1 MKIAVNTRLLL
12 KDSLEGIGWFTF
24 ETMKR
29 ITRSHPEHE
38 FFFLFDRKYS
48 NEFIFSDNITP
59 VVIHPQARHPIL
71 FYTWFEHSIP
81 NALKKIKPDLFIS
94 PDAYCSLRAKTK
106 TLIVIHDINFEHYPE
121 HLPWLI
127 RKYYRYYTP
136 RFAKRADRI
145 VTVSNFSKNDIVS
158 QYQVNPDKIDVV
170 YNGVNEKYK
179 PINDSEKIAVKTE
192 FSEGRDFFIFIGAL
206 NPRKNLTNLFRAFD
220 IFKRENE
227 TKHKLVVVGEKMY
240 WPGDIKATFDKMDHK
255 NDVLFTGRLGID
267 KLTKL
272 VASAEALT
280 FVSYFEG
287 FGIPIVEAFKA
298 GTPVITSNVSSMP
311 EVAGDAAIITD
322 PFNPDEIA
330 KAMRAITTNT
340 KLRSQLIEKGKLR
353 AQLFSWD
360 KTANDLWHSVLKTVN
375 N

>member
-1 MKIAVNTRLLL
+1 LKIAVNTRLLL

-94 PDAYCSLRAKTK
+94 PDAYCSLRTNTK

-121 HLPWLI
+121 HLPLLI

-287 FGIPIVEAFKA
+287 FGIPIVEAFNA

-340 KLRSQLIEKGKLR
+340 RLRSQLIEKGKLR

>member
-12 KDSLEGIGWFTF
+12 KDKLEGIGWFTF

-48 NEFIFSDNITP
+48 SEFIFSDNITP

-145 VTVSNFSKNDIVS
+145 VTVSSFSKNDIVS

-170 YNGVNEKYK
+170 YNGVNKKYT
-179 PINDSEKIAVKTE
+179 PINDSEKKVVKTE

-220 IFKRENE
+220 IFKRENG

-240 WPGDIKATFDKMDHK
+240 WPGDIKTTFDKMDHK

-322 PFNPDEIA
+322 PFNSDEIA
-330 KAMRAITTNT
+330 KAMNDISTNT
-340 KLRSQLIEKGKLR
+340 KLRNQLIEKGKQR
-353 AQLFSWD
+353 AKLFSWE
-360 KTANDLWHSVLKTVN
+360 KTANELWHSILNTVEN
-375 N
+375 

>member
-1 MKIAVNTRLLL
+1 LKIAVNTRLLL
-12 KDSLEGIGWFTF
+12 KNSLEGIGWFTF

-29 ITRSHPEHE
+29 ITRSQPEHE
-38 FFFLFDRKYS
+38 FYFLFDRKYS

-127 RKYYRYYTP
+127 RKYYRFYTP

-330 KAMRAITTNT
+330 KAMRAIITNT

>member
-1 MKIAVNTRLLL
+1 LKIAVNTRLLL

-38 FFFLFDRKYS
+38 FYFLFDRKYS
-48 NEFIFSDNITP
+48 SEFIFSDNITP

-81 NALKKIKPDLFIS
+81 NALKKIKPDLFVS

-136 RFAKRADRI
+136 KFAHRADRI
-145 VTVSNFSKNDIVS
+145 VTVSSFSKNDIVS
-158 QYQVNPDKIDVV
+158 QYQINPDKIDVV
-170 YNGVNEKYK
+170 YNGINEKYT
-179 PINDSEKIAVKTE
+179 PINDSGKEAVKTE
-192 FSEGRDFFIFIGAL
+192 FSEGCDFFIFIGAL

-220 IFKRENE
+220 IFKRENG

-240 WPGDIKATFDKMDHK
+240 WPGDIKATFDKMDFK

-330 KAMRAITTNT
+330 KAMNDISTNT
-340 KLRSQLIEKGKLR
+340 KLRIELIEKGKQR
-353 AQLFSWD
+353 AKLFSWD
-360 KTANDLWHSVLKTVN
+360 KTANELWRSILNTVEN
-375 N
+375 